1 MRDILKTPLVA
12 NHQGLS
18 TGVSGF
24 TALADSEWARR
35 IDLARE
41 PDPDGAHGP
50 RLWYLFAELGYI
62 LEPLRRLYR
71 GLFKPFKIAKASHP
85 RMVMVLPGFGTNP
98 IKMRY
103 FARRLEDA
111 GHTVKRWG
119 CGYNWGFSEELF
131 SQLENRLLDLHE
143 RAGAPVVLVG
153 WSLGG
158 LYARELAK
166 RQPDAVAKVI
176 SMGSPFSGSLRAN
189 NVWRIYQA
197 VAGHRI
203 ADVKLAGQLSRK
215 PPVETVALWS
225 PRDGAISPR
234 SAAGYPGERDRA
246 VALRCSHMGFSYSP
260 EAICAVARELD
271 D

>member
-1 MRDILKTPLVA
+1 VRDILKTPLVA
-12 NHQGLS
+12 NQQGLS

-41 PDPDGAHGP
+41 PDPDGARGP
-50 RLWYLFAELGYI
+50 RLWYLIAELGYM

-71 GLFKPFKIAKASHP
+71 SLFKPFKVAKARHP

-131 SQLENRLLDLHE
+131 EQLEERLLDLRS
-143 RAGAPVVLVG
+143 RAGENATGPWRSG
-153 WSLGG
+153 AAIWAFPIRQRQS
-158 LYARELAK
+158 ARLQTNWTTE
-166 RQPDAVAKVI
+166 
-176 SMGSPFSGSLRAN
+176 F
-189 NVWRIYQA
+189 
-197 VAGHRI
+197 
-203 ADVKLAGQLSRK
+203 
-215 PPVETVALWS
+215 
-225 PRDGAISPR
+225 
-234 SAAGYPGERDRA
+234 AA
-246 VALRCSHMGFSYSP
+246 
-260 EAICAVARELD
+260 
-271 D
+271 